1 MKAKDYRKKA
11 REFLSGNWKI
21 AILSA
26 FFYTVIISLLGE
38 ISSISGDSILVKII
52 TVSASLLF
60 WIVMPVLSKGL
71 REVYYRLRHGEDVKV
86 FDFLKYGLRSFSRF
100 WGFTGNTLLKLI
112 WYIISIIVLFVILFI
127 SSGVTIFSG
136 TIAIYSIESPISNIA
151 SVGSVGFIWLV
162 AVLIIAIIILYIFAI
177 IKNLYYVLTTYIGLD
192 NHNLT
197 TKETVNKSQEL
208 MKNNRGRYFCLFM
221 SFFGW
226 YILAFVL
233 GGLIKRVL
241 PDIFLITNLISIAG
255 TIIINPYTN
264 MATLAFYEDLVE
276 KSKKIENKEEK

>member
-1 MKAKDYRKKA
+1 MKSKDYRKKA
-11 REFLSGNWKI
+11 REFLSGNWKT

-60 WIVMPVLSKGL
+60 WIVMPVLSRGL
-71 REVYYRLRHGEDVKV
+71 REVYYRLKKGEDVKV
-86 FDFLKYGLRSFSRF
+86 FDFLKYGLRSFKRF
-100 WGFTGNTLLKLI
+100 WGLTGNTLLKLV
-112 WYIISIIVLFVILFI
+112 WYIVSIVVLFVILFI
-127 SSGVTIFSG
+127 TFGTTFFSG
-136 TIAIYSIESPISNIA
+136 TGEIYSIKSFISNITIDE
-151 SVGSVGFIWLV
+151 SVEFIYL
-162 AVLIIAIIILYIFAI
+162 AVMLIIAIIALYIFAI
-177 IKNLYYVLTTYIGLD
+177 VKNLYYVLTTYVGLD

-197 TKETVNKSQEL
+197 TKEAVNKSQEL
-208 MKNNRGRYFCLFM
+208 MKNNRGKYFCLII

-233 GGLIKRVL
+233 GGLLKRVL

-255 TIIINPYTN
+255 TVIINPYTN
-264 MATLAFYEDLVE
+264 MATIAFYEELVE
-276 KSKKIENKEEK
+276 KK